1 MNAQPKQRNDA
12 WYADRIGRITA
23 SRVGAILGLSKY
35 RNRDDVM
42 RDMVREA
49 LGAATE
55 FVGNEATRYGEAHE
69 ADALEAYEQRYGTI
83 IEPSG
88 VVLHPLY
95 GEWLAASPDGLVGAH
110 GLVECKC
117 PYRARYTTPSDEYI
131 AQMQL
136 QMDCTGRDWC
146 DFVIWREGEMLIVDR
161 IDHDPAWLARNMD
174 ELSDFVGKY
183 QEIIAD
189 PAKAAPYLADKERDD
204 ETWRNVVAEW
214 RDAKRQADE
223 AAEWEKR
230 ARADLIGLAP
240 QGAKGCGVTVSRIE
254 TEGRVDYKRA
264 ITQMLPDVDLSA
276 FKGNPSVSYRITESK
291 A

>member
-12 WYADRIGRITA
+12 WYANRVGRITA

-49 LGAATE
+49 LGAPSE
-55 FVGNEATRYGEAHE
+55 FTGNEATRYGELHE
-69 ADALEAYEQRYGTI
+69 ADALDAYEQRYGTI

-88 VVLHPLY
+88 LVVDSLY
-95 GEWLAASPDGLVGAH
+95 DWLAASPDGLVGEH

-117 PYRARYTTPSDEYI
+117 PYRSRYTTPSAEYV

-136 QMDCTGRDWC
+136 QMACTGRDWC
-146 DFVIWREGEMLIVDR
+146 DFVIWREGEPIIVERVECDLDW
-161 IDHDPAWLARNMD
+161 IPRNLGNLQNFMD
-174 ELSDFVGKY
+174 EY
-183 QEIIAD
+183 RETIAD

-204 ETWRNVVAEW
+204 ADWRIAVEAW
-214 RDAKRQADE
+214 RHAKRE
-223 AAEWEKR
+223 AEDYASLEKQLRAE
-230 ARADLIGLAP
+230 LIALAP
-240 QGAKGCGVTVSRIE
+240 QGAKGCGVSLARVE

-276 FKGNPSVSYRITESK
+276 FKGKPSISYRITESK
-291 A
+291 Q